1 MNVGKPLHNKASPDQ
16 FRATG
21 LQPILIEDNQFHLE
35 GNGQYLNNEIPG
47 NPQGMQPQEP
57 YLVFT
62 RQPPDKYRFRYLSEN
77 GSHGQLKTASGFPTV
92 ELKNFHAP
100 GPVKIKVEIYTCD
113 IDLNRRKP
121 HRILQFKARIP
132 LYEYHSSRETAPK
145 VPSHLAF
152 STAYTKR
159 LLCSSEFTSAKQAGP
174 RLPESVKDSNAGI
187 SVQCCSYKF

>member
-121 HRILQFKARIP
+121 HRILQFKLQRDSSKSPQPPCIQHSLHQEASMLLRIYICKASWP
-132 LYEYHSSRETAPK
+132 
-145 VPSHLAF
+145 
-152 STAYTKR
+152 
-159 LLCSSEFTSAKQAGP
+159 
-174 RLPESVKDSNAGI
+174 
-187 SVQCCSYKF
+187 